1 MIVVDESEPV
11 GGKWC
16 NLNYQTSEVLHSFF
30 YLKNEKKINNKTEI
44 EPPFESRDVQIRRGL
59 NVRDF
64 FEMEEEIGRYEYS
77 LYSLFFRLFFL

>member
-11 GGKWC
+11 GGKEQSRRA
-16 NLNYQTSEVLHSFF
+16 NIALHGIIEFVRA
-30 YLKNEKKINNKTEI
+30 EI

-64 FEMEEEIGRYEYS
+64 FDMEEEIGR
-77 LYSLFFRLFFL
+77 